1 MLGVR
6 CNMNTFV
13 VKINH
18 EYKDTLK
25 RYGNIVFDSSIIKG
39 LIGIETN
46 LTMEQIRNLPHVINV
61 EEDRDGYLL
70 NN

>member
-1 MLGVR
+1 MKRKVER
-6 CNMNTFV
+6 FK
-13 VKINH
+13 VKINPK
-18 EYKDTLK
+18 YKDTLK
-25 RYGNIVFDSSIIKG
+25 TYGNIVFDSSIIKG

-70 NN
+70 NKEV

>member
-1 MLGVR
+1 
-6 CNMNTFV
+6 MNTFI
-13 VKINH
+13 VKINP
-18 EYKDTLK
+18 EYKYTLK

-70 NN
+70 NKEV

>member
-1 MLGVR
+1 MNSFIIKIDPRYKQTLG
-6 CNMNTFV
+6 
-13 VKINH
+13 K
-18 EYKDTLK
+18 
-25 RYGNIVFDSSIIKG
+25 YGNIVFDSSIIKG